1 MRLLFVLLI
10 GLSAAPAR
18 AAPSLDRL
26 TLPKGFHVEVYS
38 DQVPQARELAVG
50 AKSTVFVG
58 SMDADHDGS
67 LLVSDDQAGAVYRV
81 TYGR

>member
-1 MRLLFVLLI
+1 
-10 GLSAAPAR
+10 
-18 AAPSLDRL
+18 
-26 TLPKGFHVEVYS
+26 VYS